1 MRFLSSGILNKE
13 ECRQIFSNVDEIRKL
28 HEDFFTTLYNHYIAY
43 KPYLVIFADIL
54 KIILFFR
61 IYVEYL
67 NNFPIACELIEELKG
82 NNPAFKLFLREISH
96 SEKYRFLGIED
107 YLVKPVQRLPKYILL
122 LKEVLKNT

>member
-1 MRFLSSGILNKE
+1 MRLLSHQILNIE
-13 ECRQIFSNVDEIRKL
+13 ECNQLFSNVDEIRKL
-28 HEDFFTTLYNHYIAY
+28 HEDFFTTLYNHYLAY
-43 KPYLVIFADIL
+43 KPYLIIFADIL

-67 NNFPIACELIEELKG
+67 NNFPLACELIEEFRTTK
-82 NNPAFKLFLREISH
+82 PPFKQFLSEISH

-122 LKEVLKNT
+122 LK